1 MKPHGTRAIIAT
13 QGHPEM
19 AVNLNSYFYAATV
32 GALLSKNSHL
42 NHFTNFGVP
51 PKFDQY
57 DMPSL
62 LCNLKLF
69 L

>member
-1 MKPHGTRAIIAT
+1 MVT
-13 QGHPEM
+13 
-19 AVNLNSYFYAATV
+19 SYFYAATV

-62 LCNLKLF
+62 LVTQLSDYLTGYQLAKHLE
-69 L
+69 